1 MKGRAIYTADMNT
14 FDWASI
20 GKSLRQPLAK
30 AIWLSLCLHM
40 ALLALVQVRPVS
52 ERQGEI
58 VIDVR
63 LAALPPKAAGAMQ
76 DSLPG
81 QPVHQAQEAP
91 ADIPEPQA
99 PERVDKGA
107 ATQAAEPGTV
117 ALNLPAVFD
126 AHWYA
131 IHDVD
136 VPPKAVNVSEPIYP
150 PAARRQELEG
160 WVRLRLKIDEQ
171 GRVSD
176 VEVAES
182 QPEGVFD
189 AAAVEAFRR
198 ARFEPARRQGVPV
211 RFEGVFRVNFKLE

>member
-1 MKGRAIYTADMNT
+1 M
-14 FDWASI
+14 
-20 GKSLRQPLAK
+20 AK

-63 LAALPPKAAGAMQ
+63 MSALSPKSGVPTR
-76 DSLPG
+76 DSAPE
-81 QPVHQAQEAP
+81 QAVRSTPAEPTDAP
-91 ADIPEPQA
+91 RPQA
-99 PERVDKGA
+99 SERA
-107 ATQAAEPGTV
+107 ATQAAGPETV

-126 AHWYA
+126 AHWYP
-131 IHDVD
+131 IREVD
-136 VPPKAVNVSEPIYP
+136 VPPKAMDVPEPVYP
-150 PAARRQELEG
+150 VAARRQGLEG

-176 VEVAES
+176 AEVAES

-189 AAAVEAFRR
+189 EAAVEAFRQ
-198 ARFEPARRQGVPV
+198 ARFEPARRQGMPV